1 MHPIRTSPTCVCPPR
16 WDLSKLMKCQ
26 DEIFRGDD
34 RNESVKVL
42 HREHGRSMYSI
53 VPVPGGGVVSSGQ
66 DRFIV
71 SSQIDDSADS
81 GVS

>member
-1 MHPIRTSPTCVCPPR
+1 MCLPLR
-16 WDLSKLMKCQ
+16 WDLRKLMKCQ

-34 RNESVKVL
+34 RSESVKVV

-53 VPVPGGGVVSSGQ
+53 VPVPGGVLSSGQ

-71 SSQIDDSADS
+71 SHIDYSADGAVS
-81 GVS
+81 GHHRTMK

>member
-1 MHPIRTSPTCVCPPR
+1 MFSIFILR

-34 RNESVKVL
+34 RSESVKVV

-53 VPVPGGGVVSSGQ
+53 VLVPGGFISSGQ

-71 SSQIDDSADS
+71 SQQMDDSADAP
-81 GVS
+81 VC